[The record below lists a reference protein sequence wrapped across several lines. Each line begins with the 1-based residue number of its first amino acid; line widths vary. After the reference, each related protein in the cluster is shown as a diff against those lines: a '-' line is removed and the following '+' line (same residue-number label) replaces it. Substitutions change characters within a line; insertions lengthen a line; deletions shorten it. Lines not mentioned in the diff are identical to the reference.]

1 MIRWNKVYRAA
12 GLLML
17 MVALS
22 GCSGAKA
29 TVEEVMEEIKTT
41 EVSEKDIA
49 DLELDDVILRVGE
62 LDVDYGDVLFY
73 IYQAKQK
80 YEKELTS
87 SVWDVTLEN
96 GDSFEEYAKK
106 ELLRE
111 MTEVEVICTEAC
123 SSGVKLTEG
132 EQAEAENKASAFL
145 TTVTEEDKELYGFV
159 EERVK
164 DIYMNH
170 ALVNKMY
177 DSVTNESDINSKD
190 KAFEDAYSKWSEDIE
205 IHMSVE
211 LWKSIGIKTVKSA
224 QRE

>member
-1 MIRWNKVYRAA
+1 MRRWNKVYTGA

-17 MVALS
+17 VAALC

-29 TVEEVMEEIKTT
+29 TVDEVMEEIKSI
-41 EVSEKDIA
+41 EMSEKDIA
-49 DLELDDVILRVGE
+49 ELELDDVILRVGVF
-62 LDVDYGDVLFY
+62 DVDYGDVLFY

-87 SVWDVTLEN
+87 NVWNVTLED
-96 GDSFEEYAKK
+96 GDSLEESAKK

-111 MTEVEVICTEAC
+111 MTEVAVICTEAKTE
-123 SSGVKLTEG
+123 GIKLTEG
-132 EQAEAENKASAFL
+132 EQAEAENNASAFL
-145 TTVTEEDKELYGFV
+145 GSVTDEDKKLYGFV
-159 EERVK
+159 EDRVK
-164 DIYMNH
+164 DIYMDH
-170 ALVNKMY
+170 ALANKMY
-177 DSVTNESDINSKD
+177 HVVTSESDTSLKD

-211 LWKSIGIKTVKSA
+211 LWKSIGIQTVKGV

>member
-1 MIRWNKVYRAA
+1 MIRCNKVYRGA

-29 TVEEVMEEIKTT
+29 TVDEVMEEIKTT
-41 EVSEKDIA
+41 EVSEKHIA
-49 DLELDDVILRVGE
+49 DLQLDDVILRVGE

-80 YEKELTS
+80 YEKKFTS

-111 MTEVEVICTEAC
+111 MTEVEVICTKAC
-123 SSGVKLTEG
+123 SSGVKLTEE

-145 TTVTEEDKELYGFV
+145 TTVTAEDKELYGFK
-159 EERVK
+159 EGRVK
-164 DIYMNH
+164 DIYRNH

-177 DSVTNESDINSKD
+177 EFVVSEGHTSSKD
-190 KAFEDAYSKWSEDIE
+190 KAFEDAYSKWSENIE
-205 IHMSVE
+205 IRMSVE
-211 LWKSIGIKTVKSA
+211 LWKSIGIKTVKGA

>member
-1 MIRWNKVYRAA
+1 MIRWNKVYRGA
-12 GLLML
+12 GVLML
-17 MVALS
+17 VIALC

-29 TVEEVMEEIKTT
+29 TVDEVMEEIKSTQ
-41 EVSEKDIA
+41 VSEKDIA
-49 DLELDDVILRVGE
+49 ELELDDVILRVGE
-62 LDVDYGDVLFY
+62 RDVDYGDVLFY

-87 SVWDVTLEN
+87 SVWDVTMED

-111 MTEVEVICTEAC
+111 MTEVEVICTEAQTE
-123 SSGVKLTEG
+123 GVKLTEE
-132 EQAEAENKASAFL
+132 EQAEAENKASTFL
-145 TTVTEEDKELYGFV
+145 DSVTEEDKELYGFV
-159 EERVK
+159 EDRVK
-164 DIYMNH
+164 DIYVNH
-170 ALVNKMY
+170 ALANKMY
-177 DSVTNESDINSKD
+177 HVVTSESDTSLKD

-211 LWKSIGIKTVKSA
+211 LWKSIGIQTVKGA